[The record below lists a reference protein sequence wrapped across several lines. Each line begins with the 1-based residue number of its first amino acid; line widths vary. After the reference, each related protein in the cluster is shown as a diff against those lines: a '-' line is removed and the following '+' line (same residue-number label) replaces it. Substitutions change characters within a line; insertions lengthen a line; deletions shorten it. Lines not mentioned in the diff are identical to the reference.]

1 MITPKRRKHA
11 MKLSPGLRQ
20 MLDDIET
27 EVTLTRRYT
36 GRDRLDPKTLAAMR
50 QVPRDK
56 FVPDNQRH
64 AAFRNGALAV
74 GHGQTI
80 SQPYM
85 VAIMTDLLDP
95 GPDSVLLEIGTGTGY
110 QAAVLSCLAKRVY
123 SIERIPELADSAARR
138 LARLGYDNVEV
149 RCGNGC
155 QGWPEQAPFDG
166 IIVTAAAEAVP
177 PALVEQLK
185 PGGRLVI
192 PVGARYSHQE
202 LELIDKDE
210 NGETTTTQVLGV
222 AFVPLIDDAAAVPF

>member
-1 MITPKRRKHA
+1 
-11 MKLSPGLRQ
+11 MKLSPGHRQ
-20 MLDDIET
+20 MLDDIEV

-36 GRDRLDPKTLAAMR
+36 GRERLDARTLEAMR
-50 QVPRDK
+50 QVPREK
-56 FVPDNQRH
+56 FVPDNVRH
-64 AAFRNGALAV
+64 SAFHNGALPV

-85 VAIMTDLLDP
+85 VAIMTDLLDL

-110 QAAVLSCLAKRVY
+110 QAAVLSCLADRVY

-155 QGWPEQAPFDG
+155 LGWPEQAPFDG
-166 IIVTAAAEAVP
+166 IIVTAAAERVP
-177 PALVEQLK
+177 PALIEQLK

-210 NGETTTTQVLGV
+210 NGETSTASVLGV
-222 AFVPLIDDAAAVPF
+222 AFVPLIDAPSSGSH